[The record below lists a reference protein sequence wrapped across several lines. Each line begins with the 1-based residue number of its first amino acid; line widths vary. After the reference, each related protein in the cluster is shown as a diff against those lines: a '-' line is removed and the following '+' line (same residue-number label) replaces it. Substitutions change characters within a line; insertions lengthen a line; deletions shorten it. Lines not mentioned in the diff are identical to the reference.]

1 MSDVLK
7 TGRRWIVRTVLVLLA
22 AYAIF
27 FVTSCFRVVG
37 QSKLDEARPADAI
50 VIFGAAEYVGHPS
63 PVLKARLDH
72 ALMLYRRGLAP
83 MLITTGGSGWDTKY
97 TEGGVGRDYLASK
110 GVPDANLIAETIST
124 STAQSAERIA
134 VIMRANNMKTCVAVS
149 DPYHM
154 FRIKQM
160 LRANGITVYTSPRP
174 EVRVSMRDD
183 LLGIMRE
190 ALSYTLWRMHITQVF
205 EL

>member
-7 TGRRWIVRTVLVLLA
+7 TGRHWIVRTVLVLLA

-27 FVTSCFRVVG
+27 FVTSCFRVVA

-72 ALMLYRRGLAP
+72 ALVLYRRGLAP
-83 MLITTGGSGWDTKY
+83 MLITTGGSGWDPKY
-97 TEGGVGRDYLASK
+97 TEGGVGREYLASK

-154 FRIKQM
+154 FRIKQI
-160 LRANGITVYTSPRP
+160 LQANGVTVYTSPRP
-174 EVRVSMRDD
+174 EVHVSMKDD

>member
-1 MSDVLK
+1 MSEVSK
-7 TGRRWIVRTVLVLLA
+7 TGSRWIRRTVLVLLA
-22 AYAIF
+22 AYAVF
-27 FVTSCFRVVG
+27 FITSCIRVVA
-37 QSKLDEARPADAI
+37 QSKRDEARRADAI

-72 ALMLYRRGLAP
+72 ALVLYRRHLAP
-83 MLITTGGSGWDTKY
+83 MLITTGGSGWDPKY

-160 LRANGITVYTSPRP
+160 LEANGITVYTSPRP
-174 EVRVSMRDD
+174 EVHVSDRDD
-183 LLGIMRE
+183 IMGVMRE